1 MTQAIAEYL
10 AILKHEP
17 KDQVTLMT
25 IGDLY
30 VRQGETFQAL
40 EYFERLAKIFLNDGF
55 VAKAIAIYKKI
66 AKLAPE
72 ETRPVERLAELYVQ
86 QGVLSE
92 ARPIY
97 LQLAELH
104 ERAGRQAQAAQLLRK
119 LLDAEPDNLR
129 VQTRLAAL
137 SAAIGQ
143 PAEAAAGYLTA
154 AEQLHRRGDNLEA
167 VKYADLA
174 LGIRPNDVPASI
186 LKARALA
193 AAGRRP
199 DGELLLE
206 ALPDLETGG
215 DAAELLLDF
224 YLEGGQIGR
233 ASEFVTKIFA
243 RNHKRFAAAHRV
255 AAMVLETEEPGPA
268 LVLIDL
274 VRGSMTDAGEHEV
287 LSQLLIRATERLP
300 GRIEP
305 REWLVELYGRASDS
319 FRLPDALAKLAEGY
333 EAAGQQDRARQTY
346 EQLLEQN
353 PENEG
358 VRRKYNKLQKLT
370 GGHAAVEE
378 APGAPTPQ
386 TLANAGGKA
395 GGKAGTSAAAADA
408 EPALDAETQLFVS
421 QSLTDVDLFSSYGLT
436 QKAID
441 LLEAVLLRAPQHTPT
456 LERLLDLSLG
466 AGDERRI
473 AELASRLEQ
482 IHSER
487 GHAAPAD
494 RFAEL
499 RRRFERAAGRAATEP
514 TPASASVAQAPEF
527 SVTPP
532 EIPLES
538 PLGVPAETA
547 VLASDG
553 AIVDGSAPMEG
564 SPSGEDWLGQVGI
577 SSAGTNE
584 IASEP
589 DVHEIDLS
597 EEWAALAGELG
608 VTFPLK
614 SADQGAA
621 EFELTFVPPEPVPD
635 ESAPV
640 EPVEPERVEPESVP
654 LESVPVDTIPVM
666 GISDGVMESQPE
678 TAASPA
684 LAEERASVDQLPD
697 VDAAAGTETNSATAE
712 RSGAEASAEEAG
724 RVAPEPVLEP
734 AIAGDV
740 LALAGDDFLMSLA
753 DELDILPAPAQF
765 SAPNIAPAASN
776 GDRKDQPTGELAQ
789 QLVEQSAEH
798 FIGEPVVGEPVVG
811 PPAEHFAGLADQA
824 GPLGEVF
831 DEFRA
836 GMGDG
841 LEDEDEDPETHYN
854 LGTAYRE
861 MGLAEESISEFQKVA
876 QMVERR
882 AQMAKSGGNGS
893 KTQQKHGAFRYAMQ
907 CCTLLGLAFMEK
919 GESSIAAMWYA
930 RALETPGLDQDSIL
944 ALRYDLGVAQEL
956 AGDTAAARK
965 SLSQV
970 YGMNIDYR
978 DVAERLAA
986 LGKGH

>member
-1 MTQAIAEYL
+1 MAYNKSKHVESAQKFLHQGKVTQAIAEYL

-129 VQTRLAAL
+129 VQTRLATL
-137 SAAIGQ
+137 WAAIGQ
-143 PAEAAAGYLTA
+143 PAEAAAGYFTA
-154 AEQLHRRGDNLEA
+154 AEQLHRRGDNAEA

-174 LGIRPNDVPASI
+174 LGIRPNDVPAST

-199 DGELLLE
+199 DAELLLE

-224 YLEGGQIGR
+224 YLEGGQIER

-243 RNHKRFAAAHRV
+243 RNRKRFAAAHRV
-255 AAMVLETEEPGPA
+255 AAMVLETEDPGPA

-300 GRIEP
+300 ERIEP

-319 FRLPDALAKLAEGY
+319 FRLPDALAKLAESY
-333 EAAGQQDRARQTY
+333 EAAGQHDRARQTY

-358 VRRKYNKLQKLT
+358 VRRKYNKLQKMT

-378 APGAPTPQ
+378 VPCAPAPQ
-386 TLANAGGKA
+386 TLANAGA
-395 GGKAGTSAAAADA
+395 SVAATDA

-441 LLEAVLLRAPQHTPT
+441 LLEVVLLRAPQHTPT

-499 RRRFERAAGRAATEP
+499 RRRFERAAGRAAAEP

-527 SVTPP
+527 SVAPP
-532 EIPLES
+532 EIPFES

-547 VLASDG
+547 ALASDA
-553 AIVDGSAPMEG
+553 AIVDGSHPMEG
-564 SPSGEDWLGQVGI
+564 SPSGEDWLGQVGL
-577 SSAGTNE
+577 SSAGTSE

-608 VTFPLK
+608 VTFPLR

-621 EFELTFVPPEPVPD
+621 EFELTFVPPETVPD
-635 ESAPV
+635 KSAPV
-640 EPVEPERVEPESVP
+640 ESVEP
-654 LESVPVDTIPVM
+654 ESVPVDTIPVL
-666 GISDGVMESQPE
+666 GTSDGVMESEPE
-678 TAASPA
+678 TAAAPV
-684 LAEERASVDQLPD
+684 LAEERASVDELLD
-697 VDAAAGTETNSATAE
+697 GDAAVGTETNRATAE
-712 RSGAEASAEEAG
+712 RSGVEASGEEAG
-724 RVAPEPVLEP
+724 RVAPEQVLEP
-734 AIAGDV
+734 AIPGNV
-740 LALAGDDFLMSLA
+740 LALAGDNFLMSLA
-753 DELDILPAPAQF
+753 DELDIVPAPAQF
-765 SAPNIAPAASN
+765 SAPNVAPAASN
-776 GDRKDQPTGELAQ
+776 GDRNDQPIGELAQ
-789 QLVEQSAEH
+789 PLVGQSAEH
-798 FIGEPVVGEPVVG
+798 F
-811 PPAEHFAGLADQA
+811 ADQA
-824 GPLGEVF
+824 DQDGPLGEVF

-836 GMGDG
+836 DMGDG
-841 LEDEDEDPETHYN
+841 LEDEDPETHYN

-861 MGLAEESISEFQKVA
+861 MGLTEESISEFQKVA
-876 QMVERR
+876 QMVERQ
-882 AQMAKSGGNGS
+882 AQMAKSGRNGS
-893 KTQQKHGAFRYAMQ
+893 KTKQKHGAFRYAMQ